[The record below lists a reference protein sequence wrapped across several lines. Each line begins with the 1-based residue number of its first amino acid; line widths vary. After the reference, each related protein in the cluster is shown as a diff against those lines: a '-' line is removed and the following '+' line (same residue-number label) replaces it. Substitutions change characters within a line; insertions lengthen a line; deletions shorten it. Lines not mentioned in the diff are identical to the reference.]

1 MLNMGDTHRPYLG
14 VRLEAIRVQ
23 QNPVQAMTQLGTML
37 TGTAQLIVQLP
48 AQAISA
54 VSEIAPGSPRNVD
67 GAISIVGLGQFS
79 GELASN
85 QDLSMEDKI
94 LSELAMLMSL
104 NVALFVFNMIPLVPL
119 DGGHIAGAAYE
130 SIKRRVWKL
139 RGKKW
144 ERPVDTGQ
152 MTPVAYFVA
161 VLLLAL
167 TVVLVIRD
175 IVNPLQF

>member
-1 MLNMGDTHRPYLG
+1 M
-14 VRLEAIRVQ
+14 
-23 QNPVQAMTQLGTML
+23 
-37 TGTAQLIVQLP
+37 
-48 AQAISA
+48 
-54 VSEIAPGSPRNVD
+54 
-67 GAISIVGLGQFS
+67 SI
-79 GELASN
+79 
-85 QDLSMEDKI
+85 EDKV
-94 LSELAMLMSL
+94 LSELAMIMSL
-104 NVALFVFNMIPLVPL
+104 NVALFVFNMVPLVPL
-119 DGGHIAGAAYE
+119 DGGHIAGAVYE

-161 VLLLAL
+161 VLLLTL